1 MKKSIFVIGLL
12 SGISLSAQFRV
23 NLKIPSS
30 YQAKEA
36 ILYTLDGSKD
46 IISSKEIRNSDGWN
60 FKVDKAYQGMMK
72 VYFPETNQSVS
83 FISENKDVKVELK
96 ASEAKITD
104 VAYMDEANKA
114 MEAVQ
119 DLQKKNE
126 FIFPALIQ
134 IKEYYKQDSDFGTA
148 LSKEI
153 ERLGKKNQTVNADQ
167 HPFVAFYSSNYN
179 KFLVE
184 QNASPKPTQKEIVQF
199 ISGAGEMLETSS
211 LLRPLLVAYL
221 NNGGNANVDTS
232 VSELLNA
239 VNVETPRGQTVL
251 SELIDIF
258 DAYGMADQKQKYL
271 TEAKNLKCTINNR
284 LSSTLKINADT
295 ELGAKFPDYK
305 FENVSNTT
313 AKSLYGVKAS
323 KKIVVFWSSTCSHCE
338 KEIPQFIEKYKTLQA
353 HNIQIIGISLDI
365 DKDSYT
371 KRIAAFPWVN
381 ATEFRG
387 WNSSFIETYNIQ
399 ATPTYFILDSDN
411 KIINKPNHVQDVFNF
426 LDVK

>member
-23 NLKIPSS
+23 NVKMPSS

-46 IISSKEIRNSDGWN
+46 IISSREVRNSDGWN

-72 VYFPETNQSVS
+72 IYFPETNQSVS
-83 FISENKDVKVELK
+83 LISENKDVKMELK
-96 ASEAKITD
+96 ASGAKITD
-104 VAYMDEANKA
+104 VAYMDEANKT

-126 FIFPALIQ
+126 LIFPALVQ
-134 IKEYYKQDSDFGTA
+134 IKEYYKPDSDFGTA
-148 LSKEI
+148 LSKEM
-153 ERLGKKNQTVNADQ
+153 ERLGKNQTVRADQ
-167 HPFVAFYSSNYN
+167 HPFVAFYSLNYN

-184 QNASPKPTQKEIVQF
+184 QSTSPKPTQKEIVQF
-199 ISGAGEMLETSS
+199 ISGSGEMLETSS

-221 NNGGNANVDTS
+221 NNGGNANVDAS

-258 DAYGMADQKQKYL
+258 DAYGMTDQKQKYL

-284 LSSTLKINADT
+284 LSSTLKVNADT

-305 FENVSNTT
+305 FESVSNTT
-313 AKSLYGVKAS
+313 AKNLYGIKAS
-323 KKIVVFWSSTCSHCE
+323 KKVIVFWSSTCSHCE

-353 HNIQIIGISLDI
+353 QNIQIVGISLDV

-371 KRIAAFPWVN
+371 KRIAAFPWIN
-381 ATEFRG
+381 TTEFRG
-387 WNSSFIETYNIQ
+387 WNSTFIETYNIQ
-399 ATPTYFILDSDN
+399 ATPTYFILDFDN
-411 KIINKPNHVQDVFNF
+411 KIISKPNHIQDVFNF
-426 LDVK
+426 LNVK